1 MRVPLA
7 GLTQDAS
14 RILSGGNFTKE
25 TFRHFFGVR
34 DYPNGP
40 FNVLRFEVYTA
51 RGMVLGGMA
60 STPRVP
66 AKPWIGMRS
75 YGWPFGANTQWDE
88 ALLHIGTAHA
98 RCCMG
103 SDLCSDKSRSASC
116 CDDQGRLAFLRFTT
130 STRRYLPR
138 QRPTTRRWQRPWPS
152 SMTTS
157 AGAEKTRRITQSAAA
172 RRVDGLSTA
181 IYGGTILSF

>member
-1 MRVPLA
+1 MRVTSAHLRSVA
-7 GLTQDAS
+7 NS
-14 RILSGGNFTKE
+14 FSGGNFTKE
-25 TFRHFFGVR
+25 TFRHFYGVS

-98 RCCMG
+98 
-103 SDLCSDKSRSASC
+103 
-116 CDDQGRLAFLRFTT
+116 
-130 STRRYLPR
+130 
-138 QRPTTRRWQRPWPS
+138 
-152 SMTTS
+152 
-157 AGAEKTRRITQSAAA
+157 A
-172 RRVDGLSTA
+172 R
-181 IYGGTILSF
+181 

>member
-1 MRVPLA
+1 MLSACAYGFMRVTSAHLRSVA
-7 GLTQDAS
+7 NS
-14 RILSGGNFTKE
+14 FSGGNFTKE
-25 TFRHFFGVR
+25 TFRHFYGVN

-98 RCCMG
+98 ARCCRG
-103 SDLCSDKSRSASC
+103 SDLFSDKSRSASC
-116 CDDQGRLAFLRFTT
+116 VMTRGVWRFFVSLLQPGGLCRDKGRPRGAGCDLGRA
-130 STRRYLPR
+130 
-138 QRPTTRRWQRPWPS
+138 Q
-152 SMTTS
+152 
-157 AGAEKTRRITQSAAA
+157 
-172 RRVDGLSTA
+172 
-181 IYGGTILSF
+181 

>member
-1 MRVPLA
+1 MRVTSAHLRSVA
-7 GLTQDAS
+7 NS
-14 RILSGGNFTKE
+14 FSGGNFTKE
-25 TFRHFFGVR
+25 TFRHFYGVS

-103 SDLCSDKSRSASC
+103 SDSFSDKSRSASGC
-116 CDDQGRLAFLRFTT
+116 NDQGRLTFLRFTT
-130 STRRYLPR
+130 STRRSLPR
-138 QRPTTRRWQRPWPS
+138 RRPTTRRWQRPWPS

-157 AGAEKTRRITQSAAA
+157 AGVEKTRRITQTTAV

-181 IYGGTILSF
+181 ICGGTILSF

>member
-1 MRVPLA
+1 MRAPSAHLRSIA
-7 GLTQDAS
+7 NS
-14 RILSGGNFTKE
+14 LSGGNFTKE
-25 TFRHFFGVR
+25 TFRHFFGVS
-34 DYPNGP
+34 DYENGP

-98 RCCMG
+98 ARCCVG

-116 CDDQGRLAFLRFTT
+116 CVMTRGVWRFFV
-130 STRRYLPR
+130 SLLQP
-138 QRPTTRRWQRPWPS
+138 
-152 SMTTS
+152 
-157 AGAEKTRRITQSAAA
+157 G
-172 RRVDGLSTA
+172 GLWRDK
-181 IYGGTILSF
+181 G